1 MLFMAREIVML
12 IVTIGSQFIFT
23 IQAKN
28 LITGVVTSS
37 PVLAFLAENWILII
51 IAGAIILVVYSI
63 FSRMFRKKRKKK
75 REVIHPVTDIIG
87 TDSERLEEL
96 NHDLNPFGFAYEPYE
111 DVFYS
116 IMNPWQRDLGYC
128 RLYDEAS
135 AALSM
140 IIDCE
145 PIRFEYNGKKWMIEF
160 WKGQYGMNS
169 GGEVGIYYTNGPDL
183 NIPGIFN
190 GTFYYSVKDQ
200 DRINMAFAIRKNGN
214 LLFTRTGYH
223 WWLTGFKLGE
233 FSKPSELTMDITL
246 DLYDKQMA
254 NAFIAALE
262 KVGYTDKEYG
272 VRGRMVYVHFAK
284 PHTNQPITRT
294 SFTEFIMQRNNE
306 SICDAYNRL
315 TEDYTDT
322 LDKLEIVRN
331 ESPNM
336 YKQILNMGKPK
347 AVYDSFTGLKSYLK
361 DNQN

>member
-1 MLFMAREIVML
+1 MKGADFMLFIVNL
-12 IVTIGSQFIFT
+12 QT
-23 IQAKN
+23 AN
-28 LITGVVTSS
+28 LITGIVSIST
-37 PVLAFLAENWILII
+37 LGAFFSQYRGVIIIGGIIILIVF
-51 IAGAIILVVYSI
+51 AI
-63 FSRMFRKKRKKK
+63 FSRIFRKRKKKK
-75 REVIHPVTDIIG
+75 REVIQPVTDIIG
-87 TDSERLEEL
+87 TDSEQLEEL
-96 NHDLNPFGFAYEPYE
+96 NHDLYPFGFAYQPYE

-116 IMNPWQRDLGYC
+116 LMNPWQRSLGYC

-145 PIRFEYNGKKWMIEF
+145 PIRFEYRGKKWMIEF
-160 WKGQYGMNS
+160 WKGQYGMTS
-169 GGEVGIYYTNGPDL
+169 GGEVGIYYTDGPDL

-190 GTFYYSVKDQ
+190 GTFYYCVKDE

-246 DLYDKQMA
+246 DLYDREMA
-254 NAFIAALE
+254 NLFVEALQ
-262 KVGYTDKEYG
+262 KTGYEEGEYD
-272 VRGRMVYVHFAK
+272 VRGRRVFIHFAK
-284 PHTNQPITRT
+284 PHTSQPITRT
-294 SFTEFIMQRNNE
+294 SFTEFITQRNNE
-306 SICDAYNRL
+306 SFCDAYNRL
-315 TEDYTDT
+315 TEDYTET

-347 AVYDSFTGLKSYLK
+347 AVYDSFNGLKSFLQK
-361 DNQN
+361 NQD